1 MTTVLPLQK
10 FNKGNYFRAYALRN
24 QEQLIDPFLGID
36 HAWMSAPTFGPHP
49 HAGFSAVSYVFQDSS
64 TAIENRDSI
73 GNHNLIQPG
82 GLHWAAAGKGIVHE
96 EIPAEAG
103 KTVHS
108 LQIFIALPGELRN
121 SAPFTLTLEPHEVPV
136 VSRPGAKVRVVSG
149 AFGATVSPLKPP
161 TEVTLLDIS
170 LEDGTELEVPLQA
183 GQRAVVMPILGSLTV
198 NGQAHELADLKVPLI
213 QSESGKNSFG
223 LHAHQGGAQVM
234 VFAAAP
240 LQPGHPFQR

>member
-1 MTTVLPLQK
+1 MITVLPLQQ
-10 FNKGNYFRAYALRN
+10 FNKGNYFRAYALHN
-24 QEQLIDPFLGID
+24 QEQLVDPFLGID

-64 TAIENRDSI
+64 AAIENRDSI

-108 LQIFIALPGELRN
+108 LQIFVALPAELRN

-149 AFGATVSPLKPP
+149 SFGATASPLKPP
-161 TEVTLLDIS
+161 TDVTLLDIS
-170 LEDGTELEVPLQA
+170 LEEGTELVVPLPA
-183 GQRAVVMPILGSLTV
+183 GQRAVVMPTLGSLKV
-198 NGQAHELADLKVPLI
+198 NDQAYELADLKVPLI
-213 QSESGKNSFG
+213 QSDGGRNALG
-223 LHAHQGGAQVM
+223 LCAHQGAAQVM

-240 LQPGHPFQR
+240 LHPGHPFQR